1 MQTMPELLVNEEV
14 QGVVQEIPVLDNK
27 VDISNKGSK
36 DKAVKS
42 FSVHPPKEPQQ
53 WQHQTH
59 FPVSQEQRV
68 FNTFSRQNSFRQ
80 RHGVGSQREDDGA

>member
-14 QGVVQEIPVLDNK
+14 QGVVQEIPVLDDK

-42 FSVHPPKEPQQ
+42 FSVHPPKESQQ
-53 WQHQTH
+53 
-59 FPVSQEQRV
+59 
-68 FNTFSRQNSFRQ
+68 
-80 RHGVGSQREDDGA
+80 